1 MFVFNNKIPLSLTN
15 LQTKE
20 FKKYVISIAAS
31 DITEE
36 ACMNSSYPK
45 NFKDLEVLV
54 EASVENKVADV
65 HVETLQKRKTKK
77 FKSIA

>member
-36 ACMNSSYPK
+36 ACVNSSHPK
-45 NFKDLEVLV
+45 NL
-54 EASVENKVADV
+54 
-65 HVETLQKRKTKK
+65 K
-77 FKSIA
+77 FWKF